1 MKFIYN
7 DVDMSKFFRVSH
19 VERPIGNERT
29 ISLNDSLKLGASVQK
44 VSTGIKILKVHIEP
58 LEISGTLTEKL
69 KHELAGVLNVDEPKR
84 MTFGDE
90 PDKYYLGFA
99 QGEIST
105 EKITR
110 WYQRAVITFVIPDGV
125 AHSTSY
131 KRVQNYTQDGNKLTF
146 QIENNGN
153 TDALPIITVKHKS
166 ENGYIGIANKD
177 NVFALGSEE
186 EEDGTIV
193 NRNEVLFDYSKA
205 IAQSLEGAPN
215 VAILNYNPPTF
226 DTELKRAPSTNID
239 GSNISGEY
247 VVIGKRGT
255 TPGYVNHVGTLTWDI
270 SPDSTGQYT
279 MNEHLWWSQWFTNN
293 LQDRKGFIKLCVSGI
308 REDGTEEFL
317 YGIET
322 IKRKNGYEA
331 EYNFMA
337 LDDDGIGWRFYK
349 QFKFKSDRSKLNP
362 FSASRGRATEI
373 FREEDKFRI
382 FFDGK
387 HYHRTVPSLKG
398 KVSRKVHLA
407 MGTFQDSNKY
417 IGTMLFEKLR
427 FEKMGVSHYN
437 NIVNKYQPSDV
448 VKIDFETDTVET
460 KGVDSIQDMV
470 LGSQPISIPAGKS
483 ELVIQLSSFVN
494 ELPEITIDFEERYL

>member
-1 MKFIYN
+1 MKFN
-7 DVDMSKFFRVSH
+7 DNDLSDIITILKGFTSFGGANYELDTKETSSNGIFFYKNRIKEKIIKVPFYVDYPT
-19 VERPIGNERT
+19 VERYDFLQNVLSVDKPSRLEF
-29 ISLNDSLKLGASVQK
+29 SHLK
-44 VSTGIKILKVHIEP
+44 
-58 LEISGTLTEKL
+58 
-69 KHELAGVLNVDEPKR
+69 DR
-84 MTFGDE
+84 
-90 PDKYYLGFA
+90 YYLAIPTGDLDFEEFKMN
-99 QGEIST
+99 GT
-105 EKITR
+105 GT
-110 WYQRAVITFVIPDGV
+110 ITFVIPDGV

-131 KRVQNYTQDGNKLTF
+131 KRVQNYTQDGNRLIF
-146 QIENNGN
+146 QIDNNGN

-205 IAQSLEGAPN
+205 IAQSLEGAKN
-215 VAILNYNPPTF
+215 VGVLNYNPPTF
-226 DTELKRAPSTNID
+226 DTELTRSRSTNID

-247 VVIGKRGT
+247 VAIGKRGT
-255 TPGYVNHVGTLTWDI
+255 TPGYVNHVGTRTWDI
-270 SPDSTGQYT
+270 APDSNGQYT

-337 LDDDGIGWRFYK
+337 LDDDGIGWRFYE
-349 QFKFKSDRSKLNP
+349 QFKFKADRSKLNP

-483 ELVIQLSSFVN
+483 ELVIQLSSFVK

>member
-1 MKFIYN
+1 
-7 DVDMSKFFRVSH
+7 
-19 VERPIGNERT
+19 
-29 ISLNDSLKLGASVQK
+29 
-44 VSTGIKILKVHIEP
+44 
-58 LEISGTLTEKL
+58 
-69 KHELAGVLNVDEPKR
+69 
-84 MTFGDE
+84 MTFNGIELKDVIDIHDIRRNVGNNVILDLDNTPTIGSLFKESKIDVKKISVDFSIWTRDRNTVKHDLAKIFIHSKPVPLTFSDE
-90 PDKYYLGFA
+90 PDKYYLA
-99 QGEIST
+99 IVEGEIPMQEESIKRSRGT
-105 EKITR
+105 
-110 WYQRAVITFVIPDGV
+110 VTFTIPDGV

-131 KRVQNYTQDGNKLTF
+131 TRVRDYTQDGNKMIF
-146 QIENNGN
+146 KIENKGN
-153 TDALPIITVKHKS
+153 APTYPIITINHTS
-166 ENGYIGIANKD
+166 ENGYIGIATKD
-177 NVFALGSEE
+177 KVFALGSPE

-226 DTELKRAPSTNID
+226 DTELKRAPATNID

-247 VVIGKRGT
+247 VAIGKRGT
-255 TPGYVNHVGTLTWDI
+255 TPGYVNHVGSLTWDI
-270 SPDSTGQYT
+270 APDSNGQYT
-279 MNEHLWWSQWFTNN
+279 LNEHLWWSQWFTNN
-293 LQDRKGFIKLCVSGI
+293 FQDRKGFLKLCVSGI

-337 LDDDGIGWRFYK
+337 LDDDGIGWRFYE
-349 QFKFKSDRSKLNP
+349 QFKFKADRSKLNP

-417 IGTMLFEKLR
+417 IGTMLFEKFR

-437 NIVNKYQPSDV
+437 NIVNKYQPGDKV
-448 VKIDFETDTVET
+448 VINFEKDTIDT
-460 KGVDSIQDMV
+460 KGVDSIQDML
-470 LGSQPISIPAGKS
+470 LGSQVISIPPGQS
-483 ELVIQLSSFVN
+483 ELVIQLSSFVTT
-494 ELPEITIDFEERYL
+494 LPDVTIDFEERDL